1 MSNELWIIMK
11 KELMRVFT
19 DKRLVFTVFILPAL
33 SIALVYS
40 LMGFMIKDMVDDIED
55 NISDVYIQNMPE
67 SFDRYIRDTG
77 HNMSI
82 TYVNERDTLET
93 IKDDIYNGKADYLIV
108 FEKNFDEKI
117 AQYKNVEKPNI
128 QTFYNPS
135 EDYSNEVRSNFER
148 EILNKYKNDILGE
161 RLGNLEYT
169 EPYYLNKDNDKS
181 RIVDERKA
189 TGKGLS
195 TLIPFLISIFL
206 FSGAMSVGLDSI
218 AGEKERGT
226 MATLLV
232 TPVRRETIAFGKII
246 SLGIVAIISTLSQ
259 FAGIVISMPF
269 ASMLFSSS
277 SASGSAD
284 VDLSALQYG
293 FKEFGLLILIMIT
306 MAGLY
311 VAMICT
317 ISIFAKSVKEA
328 GTYMTPI
335 YMIVMIAGVSTMFSN
350 AAPANW
356 HYIIPIY
363 GNIIAMKGLLTFE
376 TTIITGFMTII
387 STIVYIFIFG
397 IILKK
402 MFNSEKVMFNA

>member
-1 MSNELWIIMK
+1 MSSQLWIIVK

-19 DKRLVFTVFILPAL
+19 DRRLVFTVFILPAL

-40 LMGFMIKDMVDDIED
+40 LMGFMIKEMVDDIEG
-55 NISDVYIQNMPE
+55 NVGVVYIQNMPD
-67 SFDRYIRDTG
+67 SFSSYVEDSDKAM
-77 HNMSI
+77 NI
-82 TYVNERDTLET
+82 TYLDEGVDLTS
-93 IKDDIYNGKADYLIV
+93 IKNDIYNGEADYLIV
-108 FEKNFDEKI
+108 FENDFDKKVSD
-117 AQYKNVEKPNI
+117 YKNLEKPNL

-135 EDYSNEVRSNFER
+135 EDYSNEIKGEFEKVIFKEYSI
-148 EILNKYKNDILGE
+148 EILAN
-161 RLGNLEYT
+161 RLGSLEYT
-169 EPYYLNKDNDKS
+169 EPYYLNKDNEES
-181 RIVDERKA
+181 EIVDSRKA

-259 FAGIVISMPF
+259 FIGIVISMPF
-269 ASMLFSSS
+269 ASMLFSTGSS
-277 SASGSAD
+277 SSAD
-284 VDLSALQYG
+284 VDLGALQYG

-311 VAMICT
+311 VAMVCVV
-317 ISIFAKSVKEA
+317 SIFAKSVKEA

-335 YMIVMIAGVSTMFSN
+335 YMVVMVAGVSTMFNTAVSK
-350 AAPANW
+350 PW
-356 HYIIPIY
+356 HYMIPIY

-376 TTIITGFMTII
+376 TTIVTGVITIV
-387 STIVYIFIFG
+387 STIVYISILAFL
-397 IILKK
+397 LKK
-402 MFNSEKVMFNA
+402 MFNSERVMFNA